1 MVRKYRINKNSNVTT
16 WYYLNLSKI
25 TFVCMKWILAD
36 WEKGWQIFLYT
47 NHFFIY
53 LAAIPNPVGETVTPS
68 PLPPNPCDPPPCGLN
83 SQCQVVA
90 GQAQCACLTNMV
102 GNPPD
107 CRPEC
112 VLSSNCPSNE
122 ACVNQKCVDPCAG
135 TCGPNA
141 DCRVVNH
148 APSCTC
154 KTGFT
159 GNAFAD
165 CRPISAVGKNHNLL
179 IAFPITVSTFYFKN
193 VSIFFRFFTATG
205 IIVM

>member
-1 MVRKYRINKNSNVTT
+1 MF
-16 WYYLNLSKI
+16 LSDCFEFSPTDSLI
-25 TFVCMKWILAD
+25 S
-36 WEKGWQIFLYT
+36 
-47 NHFFIY
+47 
-53 LAAIPNPVGETVTPS
+53 LAAILNPVGETVTPS
-68 PLPPNPCDPPPCGLN
+68 PLPPNPCNPPPCGLN

-112 VLSSNCPSNE
+112 VLSSNCRSNE

-148 APSCTC
+148 APSCSC
-154 KTGFT
+154 QPGFS

-165 CRPISAVGKNHNLL
+165 CRPISSIGKNQNL
-179 IAFPITVSTFYFKN
+179 IISFAITVCVFLFVNHSTCFFQLLVYLLNSQKVATYHVKDGNSICLKN
-193 VSIFFRFFTATG
+193 RIKSYIG
-205 IIVM
+205 YKIITRHCY